1 MPTTTE
7 LILAVDGGQTSTKA
21 LVASLDGTVLGAG
34 RGGPSDHFHI
44 EGGVEKN
51 RIAIQGAIRAA
62 LTDAREDPSAVASV
76 ALGLTGAPT
85 NGTATPIVHEII
97 NEILSPQA
105 IAVTPDYITNLAG
118 GSGGQPGVVLIAGGG
133 AISYGVTADG
143 REALSGGFGYLLGD
157 EGSAFDIG
165 RRATIAAAR
174 ASDGRDEPTVLQGI
188 VERHFGIGTMREITR
203 IVYAAGFSRD
213 RLSLLA
219 PEVASA
225 AREGD
230 AVAIRIMR
238 TAGEELARTALA
250 TVRKLFEPGQPVD
263 VFLTGGVFGAGDV
276 LRGPFRAT
284 LTQGWPDATDRDPR
298 FPPAVGGLIVARR
311 QLGQEI
317 DEAWLQTVERTLR
330 HP

>member
-1 MPTTTE
+1 MPTTTD

-44 EGGVEKN
+44 EGGVERN
-51 RIAIQGAIRAA
+51 RVAIQGAVQAA
-62 LTDAREDPSAVASV
+62 LADAGVEPSSVVSV

-85 NGTATPIVHEII
+85 GGTATPIVHEIVH
-97 NEILSPQA
+97 EVLSPRE
-105 IAVTPDYITNLAG
+105 ISVGPDYITNLAG
-118 GSGGQPGVVLIAGGG
+118 ASGGQPGVVLIAGGG

-157 EGSAFDIG
+157 EGSAFNIG
-165 RRATIAAAR
+165 RLATVSAAR
-174 ASDGRDEPTVLQGI
+174 ASDGRDEPTVLQSI

-219 PEVASA
+219 PEVAAA
-225 AREGD
+225 ARDGD
-230 AVAIRIMR
+230 AVATRIMR
-238 TAGEELARTALA
+238 TAGEELAGTALA
-250 TVRKLFEPGQPVD
+250 TIRKLFQPGQPVD
-263 VFLTGGVFGAGDV
+263 VFLTGGVFGAGEV
-276 LRGPFRAT
+276 LRGPFRAA
-284 LTQGWPDATDRDPR
+284 LLQGWPEATDRDPR

-311 QLGQEI
+311 LLGLEI
-317 DEAWLQTVERTLR
+317 EAGWLQSVERTLR